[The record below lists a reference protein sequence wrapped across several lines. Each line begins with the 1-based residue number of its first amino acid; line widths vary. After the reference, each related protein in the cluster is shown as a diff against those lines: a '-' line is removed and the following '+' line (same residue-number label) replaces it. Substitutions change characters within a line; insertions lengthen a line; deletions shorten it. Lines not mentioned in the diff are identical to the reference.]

1 MAEKEKGILFGCCCV
16 VIMCSLAVVIAF
28 YFLDFGGIPVAGEQ
42 SCMQEIKFTIF
53 WIGR

>member
-1 MAEKEKGILFGCCCV
+1 MVQNVKSILFGCYCL
-16 VIMCSLAVVIAF
+16 VIRCSSAVFIAF